1 MIYEIIFWSI
11 DDDLLK
17 VRVEAEFDES
27 PCQWEGRL
35 LMNDPGEW
43 PDDQEGQIDFLD
55 THPGIDWE
63 IYNDSPF

>member
-1 MIYEIIFWSI
+1 
-11 DDDLLK
+11 

-35 LMNDPGEW
+35 LMNDPSEW